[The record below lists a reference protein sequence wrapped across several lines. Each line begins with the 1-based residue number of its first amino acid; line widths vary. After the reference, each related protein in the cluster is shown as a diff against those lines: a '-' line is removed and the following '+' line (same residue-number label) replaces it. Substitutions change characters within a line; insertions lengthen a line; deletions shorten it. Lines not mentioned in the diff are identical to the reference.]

1 MIQGEMNKSADD
13 TMISISKH
21 DSSKFLILSS
31 IDKLLA
37 SLSALYKLHHGIIID
52 IMHYLFFKVDNA
64 IKTCSQTFISL
75 TLVKEKM

>member
-52 IMHYLFFKVDNA
+52 IIIYFSK
-64 IKTCSQTFISL
+64 
-75 TLVKEKM
+75 